1 MSLIFFREPSLDKN
15 CIVFS
20 VPDNNA
26 VQEMP
31 LEWKTYD
38 CSLVGDAK
46 PICQYSSSN
55 IDFNLEE
62 PQGIL
67 NLCCLHFFL
76 QIILLN
82 CNFLVGLEQ
91 WPSKLLSYQNAQNI
105 LQYPIVIA

>member
-15 CIVFS
+15 CIVFA

-26 VQEMP
+26 VQDMP

-38 CSLVGDAK
+38 CSLIGDAK

-67 NLCCLHFFL
+67 CSFRKS
-76 QIILLN
+76 
-82 CNFLVGLEQ
+82 V
-91 WPSKLLSYQNAQNI
+91 I
-105 LQYPIVIA
+105 LQSSQKIDIYKINLENKVNDLG

>member
-15 CIVFS
+15 CIVFA

-26 VQEMP
+26 VQDMP

-46 PICQYSSSN
+46 PICQYTSTK
-55 IDFNLEE
+55 IDFNHEE

-67 NLCCLHFFL
+67 STSFLHFFYRL
-76 QIILLN
+76 TR
-82 CNFLVGLEQ
+82 
-91 WPSKLLSYQNAQNI
+91 
-105 LQYPIVIA
+105 